1 MSRVR
6 FLARCWFALC
16 VLGLVPGTHAGDKY
30 RVKEVPYVE
39 PQPPGPD
46 ETLIYVMREKTS
58 FASAQKL
65 AIIDN
70 DTVVG
75 VLTPGTFMYFKV
87 PSGQHEIVGYFSPSP
102 MVHYRVLPS
111 PGKIVYLQVKV
122 GYTTGLFMTPLEE
135 QEARPLM
142 SAYKFTDIELKD
154 QKAKMN
160 YKDYYDRLFQ

>member
-1 MSRVR
+1 MSGLRRVR
-6 FLARCWFALC
+6 PCLLVLC
-16 VLGLVPGTHAGDKY
+16 ALGLVPGTHAGDKY
-30 RVKEVPYVE
+30 GVKVVPYVE

-46 ETLIYVMREKTS
+46 ETLIYVVREKS
-58 FASAQKL
+58 NFGAAQKL

-75 VLTPGTFMYFKV
+75 VLTPGSFMYFKV

-111 PGKIVYLQVKV
+111 PGKTVFLLVKV
-122 GYTTGLFMTPLEE
+122 GYTTGLFMNPIEE

-142 SAYKFTDIELKD
+142 TAYKFTDIERKGE
-154 QKAKMN
+154 KAKMN

>member
-1 MSRVR
+1 MSPLRA
-6 FLARCWFALC
+6 LRCLLFAC
-16 VLGLVPGTHAGDKY
+16 CALGFVPGAHAGDKY
-30 RVKEVPYVE
+30 RVQVVPYVE

-46 ETLIYVMREKTS
+46 ETLIYVVREKS
-58 FASAQKL
+58 GFGAAQKL

-75 VLTPGTFMYFKV
+75 VLMPGTFTYFKV

-111 PGKIVYLQVKV
+111 PGKTVYLHVKV
-122 GYTTGLFMTPLEE
+122 GYTTGLFMTPIEA
-135 QEARPLM
+135 QEAMMLM
-142 SAYKFTDIELKD
+142 SGYKFTDIGIKN